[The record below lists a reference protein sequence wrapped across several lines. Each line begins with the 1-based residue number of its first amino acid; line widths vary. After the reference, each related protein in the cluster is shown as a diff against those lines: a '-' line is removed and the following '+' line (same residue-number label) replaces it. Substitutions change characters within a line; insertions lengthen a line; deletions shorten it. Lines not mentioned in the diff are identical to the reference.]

1 MAQGRT
7 FLPIVF
13 TTLGGIGPPEAIHY
27 LDALFSDSYASEL
40 AATGS
45 TRHTAHV
52 RRLFYQS
59 LLATLT
65 KAIADMV
72 SALTNAAY
80 DASAADTSSSAA
92 ASSTAGLAP
101 LDVTGAQSHMLM
113 YSSLSSR
120 STRGGGPRAMF
131 VHSSLFPREICHK

>member
-1 MAQGRT
+1 MGSGLGFGFVQGRT

-13 TTLGGIGPPEAIHY
+13 TNLGGIGPPEAVHY

-45 TRHTAHV
+45 TRNTAHA

-65 KAIADMV
+65 KATADMA

-92 ASSTAGLAP
+92 ASSPPGLAP
-101 LDVTGAQSHMLM
+101 LDVTGAQSRMLM
-113 YSSLSSR
+113 YSSLFSFHPG
-120 STRGGGPRAMF
+120 RG
-131 VHSSLFPREICHK
+131 S

>member
-13 TTLGGIGPPEAIHY
+13 TTLGGIGPPEAVHY

-45 TRHTAHV
+45 TRNTAHA

-65 KAIADMV
+65 KATANMA
-72 SALTNAAY
+72 SALTLAASE
-80 DASAADTSSSAA
+80 ASAADAPSATDP
-92 ASSTAGLAP
+92 ASPPDLAP
-101 LDVTGAQSHMLM
+101 PDADAN
-113 YSSLSSR
+113 YSDD
-120 STRGGGPRAMF
+120 AEF
-131 VHSSLFPREICHK
+131 